1 MALATLFLVLL
12 AGALTGFPIGLAL
25 IGSGVA
31 YLFASGQDVG
41 LVLDQIGS
49 RLFASYVLI
58 AIPLFIFAANV
69 MNAGTITER
78 LLEFGVACVGRVRGG
93 LAHANI
99 LTSLVFSGM
108 SGSAVADAAGPGK
121 VMIEMMRRDDRYPAG
136 FAVAV
141 TAASATIGPIIPP
154 SIPLV
159 LYALVANTSV
169 GALFLGGVIPGLLL
183 TVALMAVVWLVSR
196 ARAFPTEPPIH
207 WRAYPRIIARSFLPM
222 LMPVIL
228 LTGIYSGITTATEA
242 AAVAAGYAML
252 LAIIVYRVVNWST
265 LYAVFLDS
273 AKSTSIVAVAV
284 SGAFIFN
291 FAITNER
298 LPQALAEILA
308 AADLSP
314 IAFLILTNIAFLI
327 LGCFFDVAVML
338 LVLVPLLV
346 PTMHA
351 LGIDPVHF
359 GVVIVFNIM
368 IGLVTPPYGLLLFV
382 LSSLTG
388 VRLGEIIREILPFLL
403 VLLLVLTALIFVPQI
418 VLWLPSLFGYG
429 TAG

>member
-1 MALATLFLVLL
+1 MAIAILFLTFVV
-12 AGALTGFPIGLAL
+12 GAALGFPLGLSL

-31 YLFASGQDVG
+31 YLFVSGQDVG
-41 LVLDQIGS
+41 LVLEQISS

-121 VMIEMMRRDDRYPAG
+121 VMIEMMRRENRYPEG

-169 GALFLGGVIPGLLL
+169 GALFLGGVVPGLLL
-183 TVALMAVVWLVSR
+183 TVSLMAAVWLI
-196 ARAFPTEPPIH
+196 ARRRRFPTEAPIP
-207 WRAYPRIIARSFLPM
+207 WRAYPRILLRAFLPM
-222 LMPVIL
+222 MMPVIL
-228 LTGIYSGITTATEA
+228 LTGIYTGVTTATEA
-242 AAVAAGYAML
+242 AAVAAAYAL
-252 LAIIVYRVVNWST
+252 ILAIGVYRVIGLASLFDV
-265 LYAVFLDS
+265 LLES
-273 AKSTSIVAVAV
+273 AKATSIVAVAV

-291 FAITNER
+291 FAITNEQV
-298 LPQALAEILA
+298 PALLA
-308 AADLSP
+308 GLLAGAHLTP
-314 IAFLILTNIAFLI
+314 ISFLIVTNIAFLI

-346 PTMHA
+346 PTMQA
-351 LGIDPVHF
+351 LGVDPVHF

-382 LSSLTG
+382 LSSLSG
-388 VRLGEIIREILPFLL
+388 VRLGTIIREVIPFLC
-403 VLLLVLTALIFVPQI
+403 VLLLVLVALIFVPEL
-418 VLWLPSLFGYG
+418 VLWLPGVFGYSA
-429 TAG
+429 AG

>member
-1 MALATLFLVLL
+1 MAIAILFLTFVV
-12 AGALTGFPIGLAL
+12 GAALGFPLGLSL

-41 LVLDQIGS
+41 LVLEQISS

-121 VMIEMMRRDDRYPAG
+121 VMIEMMRRDNRYPEG

-169 GALFLGGVIPGLLL
+169 GALFLGGVVPGLLL
-183 TVALMAVVWLVSR
+183 TVSLMAAVWLI
-196 ARAFPTEPPIH
+196 ARRRRFPTEAPIP
-207 WRAYPRIIARSFLPM
+207 WRAYPRILLRAFLPM
-222 LMPVIL
+222 MMPVIL
-228 LTGIYSGITTATEA
+228 LTGIYTGVTTATEA
-242 AAVAAGYAML
+242 AAVAAAYAL
-252 LAIIVYRVVNWST
+252 ILAIGVYRVIGWASLFNV
-265 LYAVFLDS
+265 LLDS
-273 AKSTSIVAVAV
+273 AKATSIVAVAV

-291 FAITNER
+291 FAITNEQV
-298 LPQALAEILA
+298 PALLA
-308 AADLSP
+308 SQLAGAHLTP
-314 IAFLILTNIAFLI
+314 ISFLIVTNIAFLI

-346 PTMHA
+346 PTMQA
-351 LGIDPVHF
+351 LGVDPVHF

-382 LSSLTG
+382 LSSLTD
-388 VRLGEIIREILPFLL
+388 VRLGTIIREVIPFLC
-403 VLLLVLTALIFVPQI
+403 VLLSVLVALIFVPEL
-418 VLWLPSLFGYG
+418 VLWLPGVFGYSA
-429 TAG
+429 AG